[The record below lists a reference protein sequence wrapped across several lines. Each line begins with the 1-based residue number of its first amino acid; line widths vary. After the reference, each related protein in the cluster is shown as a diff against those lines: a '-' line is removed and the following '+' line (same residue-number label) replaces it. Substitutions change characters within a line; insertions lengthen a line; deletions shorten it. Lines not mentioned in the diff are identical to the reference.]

1 VRRVIQACVVA
12 FAWVSLS
19 VSQVMACP
27 MCKMALETDDPQPAA
42 YMYSILFMLGAM
54 GTVVGGLIAFLC
66 WLSRHERAAMDAA
79 GYQHLFENGVNQQ
92 AMSTAGP
99 LQ

>member
-1 VRRVIQACVVA
+1 MRHATRVCIAA
-12 FAWVSLS
+12 IAWTSLGA
-19 VSQVMACP
+19 SQVWACP
-27 MCKMALETDDPQPAA
+27 MCKMALETDDPQPAS

-54 GTVVGGLIAFLC
+54 TTVVGGLIAFLC

-79 GYQHLFENGVNQQ
+79 GYQHLFENGVSQQ

-99 LQ
+99 AQ